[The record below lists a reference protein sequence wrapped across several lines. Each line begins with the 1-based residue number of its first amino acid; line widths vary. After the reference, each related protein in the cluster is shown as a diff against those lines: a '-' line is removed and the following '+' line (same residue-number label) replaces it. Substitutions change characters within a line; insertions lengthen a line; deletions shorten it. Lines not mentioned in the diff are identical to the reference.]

1 MPPHMASS
9 SGEVIIV
16 PRNFVLLEELEK
28 AEKGNTDMTISYGL
42 AVSDDITLT
51 DWNCTILGPMGCA
64 LENRIVSLHVHC
76 GPSYPDVCPKVKFT
90 TKVNYPFVVS
100 YAHCTA
106 PSPAPSPAH
115 QDWGLPATTIPLS
128 LSLSLSLSPSPL
140 TLMARRCTPA
150 VVITPERRPPPPH
163 RGIRLRRTLKDM
175 LILRTTRLRRCS
187 GTVPCESRVCW
198 SISETCSSSRI
209 IRVSASLPKVPR
221 IDDDDAAASRPAATN
236 HAGACY
242 SAHVRTLS
250 SWATGHAQSGR
261 VWYRGACAVGSERAL
276 LVCWRGRTQ
285 QRGANDWTTLYLVHS
300 RRSPDRSGVS
310 QHAAATPHAPRA
322 TASESAG
329 PRRPARS
336 AFAVSAIRSRP
347 VECRSRFHGHHHEM
361 LRG

>member
-1 MPPHMASS
+1 MPRAPRALKLMCCSRSPALGFSQLPPHMASS

-128 LSLSLSLSPSPL
+128 LSLSLSLSFAAHAHGQTVHTSRCNH
-140 TLMARRCTPA
+140 ARATTAAPTPWHTPA
-150 VVITPERRPPPPH
+150 QDSQGHVDFAHHKTTKMQWNRS
-163 RGIRLRRTLKDM
+163 LR
-175 LILRTTRLRRCS
+175 I
-187 GTVPCESRVCW
+187 ES
-198 SISETCSSSRI
+198 
-209 IRVSASLPKVPR
+209 
-221 IDDDDAAASRPAATN
+221 
-236 HAGACY
+236 
-242 SAHVRTLS
+242 
-250 SWATGHAQSGR
+250 
-261 VWYRGACAVGSERAL
+261 L
-276 LVCWRGRTQ
+276 LVYIRNLFIKPDYKSIRQPAEG
-285 QRGANDWTTLYLVHS
+285 TTY
-300 RRSPDRSGVS
+300 
-310 QHAAATPHAPRA
+310 
-322 TASESAG
+322 
-329 PRRPARS
+329 
-336 AFAVSAIRSRP
+336 
-347 VECRSRFHGHHHEM
+347 
-361 LRG
+361 